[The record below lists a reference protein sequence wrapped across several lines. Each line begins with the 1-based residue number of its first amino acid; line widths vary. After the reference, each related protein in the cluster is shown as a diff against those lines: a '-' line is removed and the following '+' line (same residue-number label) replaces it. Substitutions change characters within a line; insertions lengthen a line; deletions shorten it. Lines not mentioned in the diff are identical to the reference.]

1 MSSDLSPFYWS
12 TSFKNTTVTD
22 LRNNKNIKISEKKSE
37 KNINVD
43 NEKIFNDDFLKPVYT
58 RSEPD
63 NYYSFNDGNYTF
75 NRMIHNL
82 HIEQPFYTER
92 FNIKTDNMLTTR
104 PGFGI
109 QQNWLEGSQSLN
121 SRNLRHF
128 K

>member
-22 LRNNKNIKISEKKSE
+22 LRNNKNIKIGQKEKE
-37 KNINVD
+37 KDIKID

-63 NYYSFNDGNYTF
+63 NYYSFNDGSYTF
-75 NRMIHNL
+75 NKTINNL
-82 HIEQPFYTER
+82 PIEQPFRNER
-92 FNIKTDNMLTTR
+92 FNIKPDNMLTTR

-109 QQNWLEGSQSLN
+109 QQNWLEDSRSLN
-121 SRNLRHF
+121 SRNLRHSN
-128 K
+128 